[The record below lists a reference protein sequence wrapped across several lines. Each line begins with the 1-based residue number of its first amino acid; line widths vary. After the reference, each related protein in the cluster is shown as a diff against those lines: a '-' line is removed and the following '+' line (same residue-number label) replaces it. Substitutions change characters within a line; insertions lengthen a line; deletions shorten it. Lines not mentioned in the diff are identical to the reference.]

1 MTKIDYS
8 KLFSYINRE
17 VDQETRKEV
26 ECWRKADVCH
36 EAFYK
41 RVRDYYHAD
50 PTANKKFTTEEL
62 DCLFEAM
69 LKEKRSRRRIAFQQR
84 VAVAASIV
92 ALLACCRHVVYYKS
106 LDRKEDSSDCSSR
119 EGNSGE
125 WNHRYHRKW
134 AKIHTGTAEC
144 S

>member
-62 DCLFEAM
+62 DSLFEAM

-92 ALLACCRHVVYYKS
+92 ALLAVGTWFIT
-106 LDRKEDSSDCSSR
+106 SR
-119 EGNSGE
+119 LTEKRTLPIVQAE
-125 WNHRYHRKW
+125 K
-134 AKIHTGTAEC
+134 AIKIHTGTAEC